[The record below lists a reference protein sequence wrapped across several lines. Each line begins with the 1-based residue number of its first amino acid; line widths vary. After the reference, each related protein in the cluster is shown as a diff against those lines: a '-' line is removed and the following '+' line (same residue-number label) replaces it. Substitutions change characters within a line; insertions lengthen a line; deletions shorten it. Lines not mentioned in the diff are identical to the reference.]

1 MAKNDVK
8 ATNKFVATVSASDA
22 NIKSTR
28 AANLGELASIEAST
42 LVQNLKREK
51 LSLEN
56 KIANMTDLSPET
68 TFSLRPGGENFDA
81 AKWVKELHKATMELK
96 LKVIELTAAEEI
108 FNEWFGTEN
117 A

>member
-1 MAKNDVK
+1 MAKENAK

-68 TFSLRPGGENFDA
+68 TFSLRPGGDNFDA
-81 AKWVKELHKATMELK
+81 AKWVKDLHKATMELK
-96 LKVIELTAAEEI
+96 LKNIEMEVAESI
-108 FNEWFGTEN
+108 FNEWFGSDN